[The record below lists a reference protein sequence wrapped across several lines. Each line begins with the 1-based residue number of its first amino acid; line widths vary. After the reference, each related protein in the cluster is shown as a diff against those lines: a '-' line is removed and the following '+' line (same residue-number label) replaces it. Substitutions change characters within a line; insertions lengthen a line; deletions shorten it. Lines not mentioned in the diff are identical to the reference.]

1 MKVIG
6 AGFGRTGTL
15 SLKVA
20 LELLGFGKCYHMK
33 SVIKRPKHIR
43 AWRDAGRDK
52 PVDWDYIFKKFNATV
67 DFPASLFYDEP
78 KTRYPDAKIILTV
91 RDTDSWYQSTVRT
104 IYRVPSTVPVWLQ
117 RIIPPM
123 GQFIEMTDLLI
134 WDGLFKGR
142 FSNKEFASRVYQDHI
157 QNVRQTVP
165 EEDLLIF
172 DVKDG
177 WGPLCDFLG
186 VGIPENRPFP
196 HLNTSNRMIMT
207 LYFARLMPYVLVTL
221 AVITVGLLFFVR

>member
-20 LELLGFGKCYHMK
+20 LELLGFGKCYHMR
-33 SVIKRPKHIR
+33 SVVKRPKHIR

-67 DFPASLFYDEP
+67 DFPASLFYNEL

-134 WDGLFKGR
+134 WGGLFKGR
-142 FSNKEFASRVYQDHI
+142 FSDHEFATQVYNEHI
-157 QNVRQTVP
+157 QNVRRTVP

-177 WGPLCDFLG
+177 WRPLCDFLG
-186 VGIPENRPFP
+186 VGIPESTPFP
-196 HLNTSNRMIMT
+196 HLNTGNRMIMAMN
-207 LYFARLMPYVLVTL
+207 FARLMPYAVVTL
-221 AVITVGLLFFVR
+221 AVFMVGLLFLFR